1 MKNKSHIQKG
11 ETLLELNDEKNLET
25 TIVWIRAMYFR
36 WENLVF
42 NHKKLIAK
50 SFADEKWRNGFEGLT
65 ND

>member
-1 MKNKSHIQKG
+1 M
-11 ETLLELNDEKNLET
+11 ELNDEKNLET

-42 NHKKLIAK
+42 NHKQLIAK
-50 SFADEKWRNGFEGLT
+50 SFADDKWRNGFEGLT